1 MKTIIYTRVST
12 DTQNHDSQLQEL
24 REFCARRG
32 WTEVEEI
39 TDTIS
44 GTKTSRAGLDRLM
57 ALVRRGKV
65 DIVVCF
71 KLDRLGRSLSH
82 LAALIGEFNAHNVA
96 LVVPAQGIDTSGA
109 NSAARLQLNILCAVA
124 EFERDL
130 IRERTL
136 AGLVAARKR
145 GARLGRPRSID
156 QYRSRV
162 FELKVVVCRAG
173 QSRESWA
180 SPHRMSAGCLPRPP
194 RPHYGPGRDRHD
206 LRPPR
211 TR

>member
-1 MKTIIYTRVST
+1 
-12 DTQNHDSQLQEL
+12 
-24 REFCARRG
+24 
-32 WTEVEEI
+32 
-39 TDTIS
+39 
-44 GTKTSRAGLDRLM
+44 M

-96 LVVPAQGIDTSGA
+96 LVVPAQGIDTSEA

-156 QYRSRV
+156 QYRSQV
-162 FELKVVVCRAG
+162 LELKGRGMSRRAIAG
-173 QSRESWA
+173 ELGIPA
-180 SPHRMSAGCLPRPP
+180 SNV
-194 RPHYGPGRDRHD
+194 GR
-206 LRPPR
+206 LLAKAA
-211 TR
+211 

>member
-1 MKTIIYTRVST
+1 
-12 DTQNHDSQLQEL
+12 
-24 REFCARRG
+24 
-32 WTEVEEI
+32 
-39 TDTIS
+39 
-44 GTKTSRAGLDRLM
+44 M

-96 LVVPAQGIDTSGA
+96 LVVPAQGIDTGGA

-156 QYRSRV
+156 QYRSQV
-162 FELKVVVCRAG
+162 LELKGRGMSRRAIAG
-173 QSRESWA
+173 ELGIPA
-180 SPHRMSAGCLPRPP
+180 SNV
-194 RPHYGPGRDRHD
+194 GR
-206 LRPPR
+206 LLAKAV
-211 TR
+211 

>member
-1 MKTIIYTRVST
+1 MKVVIYTRIST
-12 DTQNHDSQLQEL
+12 DVQNHDSQLQEL
-24 REFCARRG
+24 RDYCMRRG
-32 WTEVEEI
+32 WTNVEEI
-39 TDTIS
+39 SDTIS
-44 GTKTSRAGLDRLM
+44 GAKTGRKGLDHLM
-57 ALVRRGKV
+57 ALVRRGKL

-71 KLDRLGRSLSH
+71 RLDRLGRSLSH
-82 LAALIGEFNAHNVA
+82 LAGVISEFTAHNVA

-156 QYRSRV
+156 QYRDQV
-162 FELKVVVCRAG
+162 IELKGRGMSRRAIAG
-173 QSRESWA
+173 ALGIPA
-180 SPHRMSAGCLPRPP
+180 SNV
-194 RPHYGPGRDRHD
+194 GR
-206 LRPPR
+206 LLAKAA
-211 TR
+211 

>member
-1 MKTIIYTRVST
+1 MRTIIYTRVST

-24 REFCARRG
+24 RDYCTRRG
-32 WTEVEEI
+32 WTTPEEI
-39 TDTIS
+39 SDVVS
-44 GTKTSRAGLDRLM
+44 GTKTSRAGLDRLT

-82 LAALIGEFNAHNVA
+82 LATLIGEFTAHNVA

-156 QYRSRV
+156 QYRDQV
-162 FELKVVVCRAG
+162 IELKGRGMSRRAI
-173 QSRESWA
+173 
-180 SPHRMSAGCLPRPP
+180 AGELGIAPSNV
-194 RPHYGPGRDRHD
+194 GR
-206 LRPPR
+206 LLAKAA
-211 TR
+211 

>member
-24 REFCARRG
+24 REYCARRG

-44 GTKTSRAGLDRLM
+44 GTKSRAGLDRLM

-82 LAALIGEFNAHNVA
+82 LAALIGEFTAHNVA

-156 QYRSRV
+156 QYRSQV
-162 FELKVVVCRAG
+162 LELKGRGMSRRAIAG
-173 QSRESWA
+173 ELGIPA
-180 SPHRMSAGCLPRPP
+180 SNV
-194 RPHYGPGRDRHD
+194 GR
-206 LRPPR
+206 LLAKAA
-211 TR
+211 

>member
-24 REFCARRG
+24 REYCARRG

-82 LAALIGEFNAHNVA
+82 LAALIAEFTAHNVA
-96 LVVPAQGIDTSGA
+96 LVVPEQGIDTSGA
-109 NSAARLQLNILCAVA
+109 NSAARLQMNILCAVA
-124 EFERDL
+124 EFEHEI
-130 IRERTL
+130 IRERVN
-136 AGLVAARKR
+136 AGIARAKAR
-145 GARLGRPRSID
+145 GARFGRPRNID
-156 QYRSRV
+156 V
-162 FELKVVVCRAG
+162 H
-173 QSRESWA
+173 RESVA
-180 SPHRMSAGCLPRPP
+180 Q
-194 RPHYGPGRDRHD
+194 
-206 LRPPR
+206 LR
-211 TR
+211 

>member
-1 MKTIIYTRVST
+1 MKTVIYTRVST
-12 DTQNHDSQLQEL
+12 DTQNHRSQLQKL
-24 REFCARRG
+24 REYCARRG

-156 QYRSRV
+156 QYRSQV
-162 FELKVVVCRAG
+162 LELKGRGMSRRAIAG
-173 QSRESWA
+173 ELGIPA
-180 SPHRMSAGCLPRPP
+180 SNV
-194 RPHYGPGRDRHD
+194 GR
-206 LRPPR
+206 LLAKAV
-211 TR
+211 

>member
-1 MKTIIYTRVST
+1 
-12 DTQNHDSQLQEL
+12 
-24 REFCARRG
+24 
-32 WTEVEEI
+32 
-39 TDTIS
+39 
-44 GTKTSRAGLDRLM
+44 M

-109 NSAARLQLNILCAVA
+109 NSAARLQLNILCAVP

-156 QYRSRV
+156 QYRSQV
-162 FELKVVVCRAG
+162 LELKGRGMSRRAIAG
-173 QSRESWA
+173 ELGIPA
-180 SPHRMSAGCLPRPP
+180 SNV
-194 RPHYGPGRDRHD
+194 GR
-206 LRPPR
+206 LLAKAV
-211 TR
+211 

>member
-24 REFCARRG
+24 REYCARRG

-39 TDTIS
+39 SDTIS

-156 QYRSRV
+156 QYRSQV
-162 FELKVVVCRAG
+162 LELKGRGMSRRAIAG
-173 QSRESWA
+173 ELGIPA
-180 SPHRMSAGCLPRPP
+180 SNV
-194 RPHYGPGRDRHD
+194 GR
-206 LRPPR
+206 LLAKAA
-211 TR
+211 

>member
-1 MKTIIYTRVST
+1 
-12 DTQNHDSQLQEL
+12 
-24 REFCARRG
+24 
-32 WTEVEEI
+32 
-39 TDTIS
+39 
-44 GTKTSRAGLDRLM
+44 M

-156 QYRSRV
+156 QYRSQV
-162 FELKVVVCRAG
+162 LELKGRGMSRRAIAG
-173 QSRESWA
+173 ELGIPA
-180 SPHRMSAGCLPRPP
+180 SNV
-194 RPHYGPGRDRHD
+194 GR
-206 LRPPR
+206 LLAKAA
-211 TR
+211 

>member
-1 MKTIIYTRVST
+1 
-12 DTQNHDSQLQEL
+12 
-24 REFCARRG
+24 
-32 WTEVEEI
+32 
-39 TDTIS
+39 
-44 GTKTSRAGLDRLM
+44 M

-156 QYRSRV
+156 QYRSQV
-162 FELKVVVCRAG
+162 LELKGRGMSRRAIAG
-173 QSRESWA
+173 ELGIPA
-180 SPHRMSAGCLPRPP
+180 SNV
-194 RPHYGPGRDRHD
+194 GR
-206 LRPPR
+206 LLAKAV
-211 TR
+211 

>member
-1 MKTIIYTRVST
+1 
-12 DTQNHDSQLQEL
+12 
-24 REFCARRG
+24 
-32 WTEVEEI
+32 
-39 TDTIS
+39 
-44 GTKTSRAGLDRLM
+44 
-57 ALVRRGKV
+57 
-65 DIVVCF
+65 
-71 KLDRLGRSLSH
+71 LGRSLSH

-145 GARLGRPRSID
+145 GATLGRPRSID
-156 QYRSRV
+156 QYRSQV
-162 FELKVVVCRAG
+162 LDLKGVACRAG

-180 SPHRMSAGCLPRPP
+180 SPRRMLAGCLPRPP
-194 RPHYGPGRDRHD
+194 RPNYGPGRGHHD

>member
-1 MKTIIYTRVST
+1 MNTRSPLSPVS
-12 DTQNHDSQLQEL
+12 QYNGDSLLYEAQSKPN
-24 REFCARRG
+24 
-32 WTEVEEI
+32 
-39 TDTIS
+39 TIS

-156 QYRSRV
+156 QYRSQV
-162 FELKVVVCRAG
+162 LELKGRGMSRRAIAG
-173 QSRESWA
+173 ELGIPA
-180 SPHRMSAGCLPRPP
+180 SNV
-194 RPHYGPGRDRHD
+194 GR
-206 LRPPR
+206 LLAKAA
-211 TR
+211 

>member
-1 MKTIIYTRVST
+1 
-12 DTQNHDSQLQEL
+12 
-24 REFCARRG
+24 
-32 WTEVEEI
+32 
-39 TDTIS
+39 
-44 GTKTSRAGLDRLM
+44 M

-156 QYRSRV
+156 QYRSQV
-162 FELKVVVCRAG
+162 VELKGRGMSRRAIAG
-173 QSRESWA
+173 ELGIPA
-180 SPHRMSAGCLPRPP
+180 SNV
-194 RPHYGPGRDRHD
+194 GR
-206 LRPPR
+206 LLAKAA
-211 TR
+211 

>member
-24 REFCARRG
+24 REYCTRRG

-136 AGLVAARKR
+136 AGLKAARAR
-145 GARLGRPRSID
+145 GATLGRPRSID
-156 QYRSRV
+156 QYRSQV
-162 FELKVVVCRAG
+162 LELKGRGMSRRAIAG
-173 QSRESWA
+173 ELGIPA
-180 SPHRMSAGCLPRPP
+180 SNV
-194 RPHYGPGRDRHD
+194 GR
-206 LRPPR
+206 LLAKAA
-211 TR
+211 

>member
-1 MKTIIYTRVST
+1 MKTVIYTRIST

-24 REFCARRG
+24 REYCTRRD

-44 GTKTSRAGLDRLM
+44 GIKTSRAGLDRLM

-156 QYRSRV
+156 QYRDRV
-162 FELKVVVCRAG
+162 IELKGRGMSRRAIAG
-173 QSRESWA
+173 ELGIPA
-180 SPHRMSAGCLPRPP
+180 SNV
-194 RPHYGPGRDRHD
+194 GR
-206 LRPPR
+206 LLAKAA
-211 TR
+211 

>member
-1 MKTIIYTRVST
+1 
-12 DTQNHDSQLQEL
+12 
-24 REFCARRG
+24 
-32 WTEVEEI
+32 
-39 TDTIS
+39 
-44 GTKTSRAGLDRLM
+44 M

-156 QYRSRV
+156 QYRSQV
-162 FELKVVVCRAG
+162 LELKGRGMSRRAIAG
-173 QSRESWA
+173 ELGIPA
-180 SPHRMSAGCLPRPP
+180 SNV
-194 RPHYGPGRDRHD
+194 GR
-206 LRPPR
+206 LLAMAA
-211 TR
+211 